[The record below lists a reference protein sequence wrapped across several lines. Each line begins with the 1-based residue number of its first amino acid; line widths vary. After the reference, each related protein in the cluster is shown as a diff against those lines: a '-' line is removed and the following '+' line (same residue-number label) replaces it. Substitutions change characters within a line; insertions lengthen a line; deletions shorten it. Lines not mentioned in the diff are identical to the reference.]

1 MLLTNDTFLLHKK
14 CVKSYPY
21 QIEQY
26 HQAYKKRIENPEEF
40 WAEIAEHFTWQKKC
54 DKVLDWNFLNQ
65 R

>member
-1 MLLTNDTFLLHKK
+1 M
-14 CVKSYPY
+14 SYPY